1 MNLNYCSTRV
11 EHLEKKKTLETLVEL
26 AQRGTGDKLVRDKET
41 KMAKRKLKIRTFEI
55 TVEDVK

>member
-1 MNLNYCSTRV
+1 MRKSFFS
-11 EHLEKKKTLETLVEL
+11 LEKKKTLETLVEL